1 MLYLASNWW
10 CFLLHLLAHFPPNLS
25 VHLLAISQSVCWPVG
40 PIFGGVV
47 KLFLCCDCTFI
58 VVFNDAK
65 FIHYIL
71 LFFLFWWCWC
81 WNLRQA
87 LAVCLL
93 MLCSTGSNYSSI
105 FSTQIQ
111 IVDDFQFLCCF
122 RKKTHF
128 RDWNSIGGKERGAA
142 ATVLLHGQEWWT
154 RIYKITLFSMFYYH
168 LISVDKCLIA
178 PSRLLAGWLPACS
191 KQTKLLA
198 VRLLCTSAAIHFRA
212 IKNTHTIKSLCLT

>member
-1 MLYLASNWW
+1 MLYWASNWW

-25 VHLLAISQSVCWPVG
+25 VHLLAISQSVSLLAVG

-65 FIHYIL
+65 FIHYIPPL
-71 LFFLFWWCWC
+71 LFFFFFDDVGAGISAKLLPSVCWC
-81 WNLRQA
+81 CAR
-87 LAVCLL
+87 LAAI
-93 MLCSTGSNYSSI
+93 THQF

-128 RDWNSIGGKERGAA
+128 RDWNSMGGKKGEPP
-142 ATVLLHGQEWWT
+142 QP
-154 RIYKITLFSMFYYH
+154 FFFM
-168 LISVDKCLIA
+168 DK
-178 PSRLLAGWLPACS
+178 SDGREY
-191 KQTKLLA
+191 
-198 VRLLCTSAAIHFRA
+198 
-212 IKNTHTIKSLCLT
+212 IKSHCFPCFITISYQLINV